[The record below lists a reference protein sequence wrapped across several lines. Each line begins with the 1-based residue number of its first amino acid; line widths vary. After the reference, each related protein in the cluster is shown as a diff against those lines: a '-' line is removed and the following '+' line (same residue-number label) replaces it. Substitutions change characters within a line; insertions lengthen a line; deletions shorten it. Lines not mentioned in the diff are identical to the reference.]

1 MNRNFI
7 KIKSGL
13 LKILFLAIGWGIAGA
28 VFVIN
33 DYMSVAHFI
42 KDLGIAIAE
51 CKRINLDLPGLNL
64 SMELYEKTRDLGY
77 GKLGTQALFLALKEI
92 SEN

>member
-1 MNRNFI
+1 MIRQRILN
-7 KIKSGL
+7 KSDL
-13 LKILFLAIGWGIAGA
+13 LNSDKFDDAE
-28 VFVIN
+28 
-33 DYMSVAHFI
+33 HFI

-51 CKRINLDLPGLNL
+51 CKRMNLDLPGLNL
-64 SMELYEKTRDLGY
+64 SMELYEKTRGLGY